1 MFGSKV
7 EDEFANNISASAAA
21 ARGVS
26 FWPVVL
32 LINCGLA
39 LFVVWAYFSEIEE
52 ITSGQ
57 GRVIPSSQ
65 LQVVQTLE
73 GGIISSIQVAEGDL
87 VEKGQ
92 ILMLIDDTGFS
103 SKLGELK
110 QKQSSQRAE
119 RVRLLAEADL
129 RDALEFSSELN
140 IENPTAIAAEIQV
153 FKSRR
158 IQLQN
163 ELNVL
168 QNRLAQ
174 RRAELVELAANEN
187 KQKAILVPLRK
198 EADLTIKMF
207 KRGVVPEIELLRLQS
222 RLAEIEGAFNVIRAA
237 APKVEASITEA
248 ENTIE
253 TTKNAYVLSARERL
267 AKLEAELAVV
277 NETMRAASD
286 RVSRTQLRAPVRGVV
301 NKVNATTVGAVVQPG
316 RDIIEIVPVDDS
328 LLVEARI
335 RPQDV
340 AFIKPN
346 EPASVKL
353 TAYDYLI
360 YGSLKGHVVR
370 IGADTTT
377 DANGESFYQVVVR
390 TEQNYIGSGDKK
402 YPIIPGMVATV
413 DIQAGTNTVLSYLLK
428 PILRARSEAFR
439 ER

>member
-39 LFVVWAYFSEIEE
+39 LFILWAYMAEIEE

-92 ILMLIDDTGFS
+92 ILMSIDDTGFS

-110 QKQSSQRAE
+110 QKESSQRAE
-119 RVRLLAEADL
+119 RERLLAEADL
-129 RDALEFSSELN
+129 KDVLEFPKQLKL
-140 IENPTAIAAEIQV
+140 ENPIAVSAELQV
-153 FKSRR
+153 FNTRR
-158 IQLQN
+158 LQLQN

-174 RRAELVELAANEN
+174 RQAELVELSANES
-187 KQKAILVPLRK
+187 KQNAIIRPLRK
-198 EADLTIKMF
+198 EADLTVKMF

-222 RLAEIEGAFNVIRAA
+222 RLAEIEGTSNVIRAA
-237 APKVEASITEA
+237 APKIEASITEA

-253 TTKNAYVLSARERL
+253 TTKNAYVLSALERL
-267 AKLEAELAVV
+267 AKLEADLAIV
-277 NETMRAASD
+277 NETIRAASD

-301 NKVNATTVGAVVQPG
+301 NKVNVTTIGAVIQPG
-316 RDIIEIVPVDDS
+316 RDIIEIVPLDDS

-346 EPASVKL
+346 EPASVKI
-353 TAYDYLI
+353 TAYDYLVF
-360 YGSLKGHVVR
+360 GSLKGHVVR
-370 IGADTTT
+370 IGADTIT
-377 DANGESFYQVVVR
+377 DENGESFYQVVVR
-390 TEQNYIGSGDKK
+390 TEQNYIGSQDKK

>member
-1 MFGSKV
+1 MFGSKI

-26 FWPVVL
+26 FWPVIL

-92 ILMLIDDTGFS
+92 ILMAIDDTGFS

-119 RVRLLAEADL
+119 RVRLLAEAEL
-129 RDALEFSSELN
+129 KDALEFSQELKL
-140 IENPTAIAAEIQV
+140 ENPNAIAAEIQV
-153 FKSRR
+153 FNSRKL
-158 IQLQN
+158 QLRS
-163 ELNVL
+163 ELTVL

-174 RRAELVELAANEN
+174 RQAELVELSANES
-187 KQKAILVPLRK
+187 KQEAILVPLRR
-198 EADLTIKMF
+198 EADLTVKMF
-207 KRGVVPEIELLRLQS
+207 ERGVVPEIELLRLQS
-222 RLAEIEGAFNVIRAA
+222 RLAETEGTFEVIKAA

-248 ENTIE
+248 ENTIK

-267 AKLEAELAVV
+267 AKLEAELAIV
-277 NETMRAASD
+277 NETMRAATD

-301 NKVNATTVGAVVQPG
+301 NKVNVTTIGAVVQPG
-316 RDIIEIVPVDDS
+316 RDIIEIVPVDDR
-328 LLVEARI
+328 LLVEAKI

-370 IGADTTT
+370 IGADTIT
-377 DANGESFYQVVVR
+377 DSNGESFYQVIVQ
-390 TEQNYIGSGDKK
+390 TDQNYIGSKENK

-413 DIQAGTNTVLSYLLK
+413 DIQAGKNTVLSYLLK

>member
-1 MFGSKV
+1 MFGSKI
-7 EDEFANNISASAAA
+7 EDEYANNISASAAA

-26 FWPVVL
+26 FWPVIL

-73 GGIISSIQVAEGDL
+73 GGIISAILVAEGDL

-92 ILMLIDDTGFS
+92 ILMTIDDTGFS

-110 QKQSSQRAE
+110 QKDSSLRAE
-119 RVRLLAEADL
+119 RVRLVSEANFE
-129 RDALEFSSELN
+129 DALEFSLDLKL
-140 IENPTAIAAEIQV
+140 ENPIAVAAEFQV
-153 FKSRR
+153 FYSRKL
-158 IQLQN
+158 QLQT

-168 QNRLAQ
+168 QNRVAQ
-174 RRAELVELAANEN
+174 RRAELEELSANES
-187 KQKAILVPLRK
+187 KQNAILVPLRK

-207 KRGVVPEIELLRLQS
+207 ERGVVPEIELLRLQS
-222 RLAEIEGAFNVIRAA
+222 RIAEIKGTFDVFKAA

-248 ENTIE
+248 ENTIK
-253 TTKNAYVLSARERL
+253 TTRNAYVLSARERL

-301 NKVNATTVGAVVQPG
+301 NKVNATTIGAIVQPG

-335 RPQDV
+335 
-340 AFIKPN
+340 
-346 EPASVKL
+346 
-353 TAYDYLI
+353 
-360 YGSLKGHVVR
+360 
-370 IGADTTT
+370 
-377 DANGESFYQVVVR
+377 
-390 TEQNYIGSGDKK
+390 
-402 YPIIPGMVATV
+402 
-413 DIQAGTNTVLSYLLK
+413 
-428 PILRARSEAFR
+428 
-439 ER
+439 